1 MLLFVFAALFLVAAA
16 RAFWLQAVDGPR
28 LAAMANRQH
37 TQTVAIPAGR
47 GTVYDRNGVELAIG
61 EPATT
66 VYADPTQVKDAQGTA
81 LAAQAILG
89 VDPNAI
95 YRALMNKGTHFA
107 YIARQADPIKA
118 ALLRKKAL
126 PGIFFYNE
134 EHRAYPQGAVAAN
147 VLGFAGIDN
156 HGLAGLENS
165 LDASLVGHPGSQTVI
180 KAPDGTTLD
189 VESATPE
196 HQGQSVVL
204 AIDHTIQAETEAV
217 LRDTMTQWHA
227 KAASAVVLDPTT
239 GEVLAMANAPGFN
252 ANNYAKADP
261 ESERNRTVT
270 DTYEPGS
277 TFKLVT
283 VTGALGEKLVTPATR
298 FDLPYSIDVADRTVH
313 DAETRGTETF
323 TVRQILSRSSNVGA
337 ITLAEKLGKDRLA
350 AWIDRFGFGKTTGID
365 FPGES
370 SGIVLAKEHWSGST
384 IGNVPIGQGIAV
396 TPIQMASAYATIAN
410 GGERIVPRVVQSI
423 GGKVTPTVKTRVIP
437 APLAR
442 ELTGMLTNVVVAG
455 TGAEAAIPGFNVA
468 GKTGTAEKPDPRGGY
483 AKGKYVASFVGFV
496 PASKPRFVVLVM
508 VDEPQGAILGGI
520 IAAPAFQRIARFAL
534 QYYEVPPDAPRTLA
548 GAVGAAAPA
557 AVTAATTVAAA
568 TTTAAAASAGA
579 ALATATTG
587 VMSGTAGLTPLR

>member
-1 MLLFVFAALFLVAAA
+1 MTGA
-16 RAFWLQAVDGPR
+16 RAFWLQAVDGPQ

-37 TQTVAIPAGR
+37 TQTVTIPAGR

-61 EPATT
+61 EQATT
-66 VYADPTQVKDAQGTA
+66 VYADPTQVKDPQGVA
-81 LAAQAILG
+81 LAAKAILG

-95 YRALMNKGTHFA
+95 YKALLNKNTHFA
-107 YIARQADPIKA
+107 YIARQADPLKA
-118 ALLRKKAL
+118 ARLRKKAL
-126 PGIFFYNE
+126 PGIFFYGE

-156 HGLAGLENS
+156 HGLAGLEHS

-196 HQGQSVVL
+196 RQGQSVVL
-204 AIDHTIQAETEAV
+204 AIDHTIQAEAEAV
-217 LRDTMTQWHA
+217 LRDSMKQWHA
-227 KAASAVVLDPTT
+227 KAASAVVLDPIT
-239 GEVLAMANAPGFN
+239 GEVLAMASAPGFN

-261 ESERNRTVT
+261 ESQRNRAVT

-283 VTGALGEKLVTPATR
+283 VTAALSEQLVTPLTR
-298 FDLPYSIDVADRTVH
+298 FNLPYSIDVADRTVH
-313 DAETRGTETF
+313 DAELRGTETL
-323 TVRQILSRSSNVGA
+323 TVRQILARSSNVGA
-337 ITLAEKLGKDRLA
+337 ITLAQKLGKARLA
-350 AWIDRFGFGKTTGID
+350 AWIERFGFGKTTGID

-370 SGIVLAKEHWSGST
+370 AGIVLATKNWSGST

-396 TPIQMASAYATIAN
+396 TPIQMASVYATIAN
-410 GGERIVPRVVQSI
+410 GGERIVPRLVQSVD
-423 GGKVTPTVKTRVIP
+423 GKATPMVKTRVIP

-442 ELTGMLTNVVVAG
+442 ELTGMLTNVVVTG
-455 TGAEAAIPGFNVA
+455 TGMEAAIPGFNVA

-496 PASKPRFVVLVM
+496 PASKPRFVVLVL
-508 VDEPQGAILGGI
+508 VDEPQGSIFGGV

-534 QYYEVPPDAPRTLA
+534 QYYEVPPDAPNTLVA
-548 GAVGAAAPA
+548 PGGAPA
-557 AVTAATTVAAA
+557 RAAA
-568 TTTAAAASAGA
+568 TTAPATAAAVSP
-579 ALATATTG
+579 ALTG
-587 VMSGTAGLTPLR
+587 VTSGTAGLTPLG